1 MASAAH
7 TYGKPI
13 LGAEAFTADDRER
26 WLDHPATI
34 KSLGDRAFCDGVNR
48 FVFHRYALQPWP
60 DQQPGMTMGPW
71 GVHYERTQTWWEWTP
86 GWHEYL
92 ARSQFLLRQGLFVA
106 DLCYLQQETAPQG
119 FQSHNPKGYDYDNC
133 SAEVVLTRMTAQD
146 GRLVLPDGM
155 SYRLLVLPE
164 VETMTPA
171 LLRKIKE
178 LVQTGATVLGPRPLR
193 SPSLTDYPKCDEEV
207 KRLADELWGR
217 LEAPPSA
224 GSSAEPPSS
233 RTPSGDHSLGQG
245 RVVWGVAPEKILAQM
260 DVQPDFSSRPR
271 LRYIHRRAGDT
282 EIYFVANP
290 QPHDVQGACAFRVQG
305 KRPELWWPDSG
316 RIERAAMFDEQRHAI
331 NLSMHMDAHGSVFVV
346 FRPSHEPLDPIA
358 VVTRD
363 GKSILPVAQSAPK
376 IVVQKAVYGVLRDPQ
391 RTRDV
396 RAQAQRIADSGEDSF
411 TVSQLAQDGDPAHG
425 IVKTLVIEYTVGG
438 QRITVTGQDPDT
450 VYLPD
455 YAPKIVVEKA
465 VYGVLGDAKRTRD
478 VRAKL
483 QRLVDAGQYSFQVA
497 RMAEGDDPAFLV
509 VKTLVVDYILDGKHV
524 TAQGTDPETLSLA
537 QPPAVTVER
546 MVEVRHKPDGQLFIE
561 ARQPGRYELKTV
573 AGRSHVVEAPP
584 LPKPVELDGP
594 WEIRFPPNCGAPA
607 KLTFNELTDWSKHHE
622 AGVKFFSGTAT
633 YLKRFTVPVS
643 FQSAIGDQQSR
654 IYLELGKVAV
664 MAQVKL
670 NGQDLG
676 VLWKAPFCVD
686 VTGVIRAG
694 ENELEIKVVNLWVN
708 RMLGDEQLP
717 EDSDRNPD
725 GTLKAWPSWLQEG
738 KPSPTGR
745 FTFTSWRL
753 WKKDSALRESG
764 LLGPVR
770 LVAARE
776 IQLKKYGRVKQ

>member
-1 MASAAH
+1 
-7 TYGKPI
+7 
-13 LGAEAFTADDRER
+13 
-26 WLDHPATI
+26 
-34 KSLGDRAFCDGVNR
+34 
-48 FVFHRYALQPWP
+48 
-60 DQQPGMTMGPW
+60 
-71 GVHYERTQTWWEWTP
+71 
-86 GWHEYL
+86 
-92 ARSQFLLRQGLFVA
+92 
-106 DLCYLQQETAPQG
+106 
-119 FQSHNPKGYDYDNC
+119 
-133 SAEVVLTRMTAQD
+133 
-146 GRLVLPDGM
+146 
-155 SYRLLVLPE
+155 
-164 VETMTPA
+164 
-171 LLRKIKE
+171 
-178 LVQTGATVLGPRPLR
+178 
-193 SPSLTDYPKCDEEV
+193 
-207 KRLADELWGR
+207 
-217 LEAPPSA
+217 
-224 GSSAEPPSS
+224 
-233 RTPSGDHSLGQG
+233 
-245 RVVWGVAPEKILAQM
+245 
-260 DVQPDFSSRPR
+260 
-271 LRYIHRRAGDT
+271 
-282 EIYFVANP
+282 
-290 QPHDVQGACAFRVQG
+290 
-305 KRPELWWPDSG
+305 
-316 RIERAAMFDEQRHAI
+316 
-331 NLSMHMDAHGSVFVV
+331 
-346 FRPSHEPLDPIA
+346 
-358 VVTRD
+358 
-363 GKSILPVAQSAPK
+363 
-376 IVVQKAVYGVLRDPQ
+376 
-391 RTRDV
+391 
-396 RAQAQRIADSGEDSF
+396 
-411 TVSQLAQDGDPAHG
+411 
-425 IVKTLVIEYTVGG
+425 
-438 QRITVTGQDPDT
+438 
-450 VYLPD
+450 
-455 YAPKIVVEKA
+455 
-465 VYGVLGDAKRTRD
+465 LGDAKRTRD